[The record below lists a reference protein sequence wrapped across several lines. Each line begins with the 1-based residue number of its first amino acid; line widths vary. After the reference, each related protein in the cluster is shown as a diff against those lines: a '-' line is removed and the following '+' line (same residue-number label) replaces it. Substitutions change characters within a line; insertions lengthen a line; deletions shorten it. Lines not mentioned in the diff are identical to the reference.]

1 MPQRKPVVQEYS
13 AERRHRLQQAGL
25 RSANG
30 NTDSASLA
38 LLTAI
43 EETRAEIAELRSD
56 LESVK
61 MGGSGGADGSR
72 EGLEVR
78 IEIAQMVRIITSAK
92 QEIAAIK
99 HPMSTDDR
107 MLAATSELDAI
118 VLATETSTNAVLSSA
133 EAIEN
138 LVRTLSSRFQ
148 DDEDMMAM
156 TEQVANE
163 IIKIFEA
170 CNFQDITGQRMTKVV
185 KIIKFIE
192 ERILSMIEIWGLE
205 AFAELPVHK
214 PDSNDGDMALM
225 NGPQLSGGGISQ
237 DDINALFD

>member
-1 MPQRKPVVQEYS
+1 
-13 AERRHRLQQAGL
+13 
-25 RSANG
+25 
-30 NTDSASLA
+30 
-38 LLTAI
+38 
-43 EETRAEIAELRSD
+43 
-56 LESVK
+56 
-61 MGGSGGADGSR
+61 
-72 EGLEVR
+72 
-78 IEIAQMVRIITSAK
+78 
-92 QEIAAIK
+92 
-99 HPMSTDDR
+99 
-107 MLAATSELDAI
+107 
-118 VLATETSTNAVLSSA
+118 
-133 EAIEN
+133 
-138 LVRTLSSRFQ
+138 
-148 DDEDMMAM
+148 MMAM

>member
-1 MPQRKPVVQEYS
+1 MPQKKPAVHEFS
-13 AERRHRLQQAGL
+13 AERRQRLQQSGL
-25 RSANG
+25 RPANG
-30 NTDSASLA
+30 SADATSLA
-38 LLTAI
+38 LLSAI
-43 EETRAEIAELRSD
+43 EETRAEIAELRS
-56 LESVK
+56 EIEG
-61 MGGSGGADGSR
+61 MQRGGVGGPDDSR

-78 IEIAQMVRIITSAK
+78 VEIAQMVRIITSAK

-99 HPMSTDDR
+99 HPMSNDDR

-118 VLATETSTNAVLSSA
+118 VLATETSTNAVLASA

-138 LVRTLSSRFQ
+138 LIRSLSSRFQ
-148 DDEDMMAM
+148 DDEDMMAL
-156 TEQVANE
+156 TDQVANE

-205 AFAELPVHK
+205 AFAELPIPK
-214 PDSNDGDMALM
+214 SEQNDGDKALM
-225 NGPQLSGGGISQ
+225 NGPQLTGGGISQ